1 MGKISIHKGYILIIS
16 DRFVTFL
23 SKIVGL
29 PRSMG
34 FTLFPCLIV
43 FRNLTHSMTEQW
55 LMHERIHIRQNIESL
70 FLIFPFAML
79 EYLYARIILKYS
91 HTEAYF
97 YECVEQEA
105 YLNQNNPDYLK
116 SIKFFSIWKY
126 IKQKTKL
133 HTDENYHVVIEK

>member
-1 MGKISIHKGYILIIS
+1 MKISIHKGYILIIS
-16 DRFVTFL
+16 DRFVTLL
-23 SKIVGL
+23 SKVVRL

-34 FTLFPCLIV
+34 FSLFPCIIV
-43 FRNLTHSMTEQW
+43 FRNLTHPMTEQW
-55 LMHERIHIRQNIESL
+55 IMHERIHIYQSFESI

-105 YLNQNNPDYLK
+105 YLNQYDQHYLENRR
-116 SIKFFSIWKY
+116 FFSIWKY

-133 HTDENYHVVIEK
+133 HTDGNYHVVIEK